1 MSDFDRS
8 LAEEDC
14 AANAA
19 TRSATVS
26 TNAAHPNS
34 GRKPAE
40 RSTRLP
46 FGARSFSA
54 IMKRWQRTGGT
65 SARSILSCR
74 FCEPTETF
82 PFGDRKPG
90 MQVLE
95 KLGREKILRACRNK
109 VSRKRPLLR
118 GEKAGTLWI
127 MPPAFY
133 RFSEIKL
140 QKAPCP
146 RAVNPGSLA
155 RNLCNYLSENL

>member
-90 MQVLE
+90 MQVHEDSPQQATGYQKEDSSEPARSELRGISPKEIE

-127 MPPAFY
+127 MPPAF
-133 RFSEIKL
+133 
-140 QKAPCP
+140 
-146 RAVNPGSLA
+146 
-155 RNLCNYLSENL
+155 